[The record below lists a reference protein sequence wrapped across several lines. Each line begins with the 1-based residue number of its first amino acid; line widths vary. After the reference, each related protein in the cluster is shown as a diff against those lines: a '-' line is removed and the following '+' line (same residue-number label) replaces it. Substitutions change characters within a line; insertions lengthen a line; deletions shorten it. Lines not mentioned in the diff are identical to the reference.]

1 MNKSILFV
9 VLLFISSVSV
19 AVADCKYNG
28 NLYPTG
34 TVIGGLT
41 CQADGSWG

>member
-1 MNKSILFV
+1 MNKSIIFV
-9 VLLFISSVSV
+9 VLLFISSV

-41 CQADGSWG
+41 CQADGTWG